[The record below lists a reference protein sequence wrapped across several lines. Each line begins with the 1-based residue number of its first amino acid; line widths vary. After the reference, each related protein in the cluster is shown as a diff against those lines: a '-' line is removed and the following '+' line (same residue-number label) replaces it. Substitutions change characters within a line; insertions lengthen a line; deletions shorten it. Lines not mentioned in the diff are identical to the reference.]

1 MSPKVGIQPI
11 RQAQIIESA
20 FRLFARRGS
29 HNVSIQSVAT
39 EAGMSK
45 GAVLHYYP
53 TKDKLFAA
61 VFREFFRRMFEWI
74 KETASRYDTSS
85 EKLDSIGDGLL
96 DESNPFVGTG
106 YPLYIECMA
115 LSLNEET
122 YNQLFSEWV
131 NNWVELVAD
140 VIEDGFAAGEFAQV
154 DSRAAARSISAFC
167 QGVVSRW
174 YLDREHHST
183 EWAREALKNYT
194 ESLLAKDQEQN
205 RQEP

>member
-1 MSPKVGIQPI
+1 MSPKVGVESM
-11 RQAQIIESA
+11 RQTQIIEAA
-20 FRLFARRGS
+20 FRLFAKYGS

-39 EAGMSK
+39 EAGLSK

-74 KETASRYDTSS
+74 KQTLARYDSQY
-85 EKLDSIGDGLL
+85 EKLDSISDGLL
-96 DESNPFVGTG
+96 DESNSFVGIG

-122 YNQLFSEWV
+122 YSRLFSEWV
-131 NNWVELVAD
+131 NNWVELVAN
-140 VIEDGFAAGEFAQV
+140 VIRDGVEEGEFARV
-154 DSRAAARSISAFC
+154 SPEETARAMSAYC

-183 EWAREALKNYT
+183 EWAKEALRSYT
-194 ESLLAKDQEQN
+194 EALLAKN
-205 RQEP
+205 